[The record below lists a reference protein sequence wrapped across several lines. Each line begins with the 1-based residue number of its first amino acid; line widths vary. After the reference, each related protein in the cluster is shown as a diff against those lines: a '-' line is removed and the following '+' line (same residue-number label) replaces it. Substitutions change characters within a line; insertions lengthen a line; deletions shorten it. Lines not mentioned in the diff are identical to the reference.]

1 MRQPRTDRALRTGPD
16 SDAALIAK
24 LAPNAQVTII
34 GTVGDWVKVYAPS
47 VDSDGYVYG
56 AYLSKSKQ
64 ASSSKP
70 ASTAYD
76 ERNEIAKLYNGETVK
91 VLNSNVNGSGYA
103 KVYAP
108 SVDKTGYVNAE
119 YLR

>member
-1 MRQPRTDRALRTGPD
+1 M
-16 SDAALIAK
+16 IAK

-56 AYLSKSKQ
+56 AYLSKTKK
-64 ASSSKP
+64 ASSGKP
-70 ASTAYD
+70 ASTAVYKTVRGTKHYLALRTDTCYD